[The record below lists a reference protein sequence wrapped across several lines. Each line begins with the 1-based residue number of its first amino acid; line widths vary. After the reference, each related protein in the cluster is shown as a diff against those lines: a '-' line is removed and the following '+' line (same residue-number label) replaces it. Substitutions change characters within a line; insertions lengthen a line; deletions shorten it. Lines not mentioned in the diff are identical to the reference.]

1 MSRYCLITDSGSLV
15 SLASTTPDA
24 AAIEVAT
31 SRLVKAGV
39 SGFVAQATGPA
50 SDDGGFVL
58 LRAFGSPAATFAA
71 ARARVA
77 TRKRTSGNSVF
88 RVGNR

>member
-24 AAIEVAT
+24 AAIEIAT
-31 SRLVKAGV
+31 SRLMKAGV
-39 SGFVAQATGPA
+39 SGFVTEATGPA

-58 LRAFGSPAATFAA
+58 VRAFGAPAATFQA
-71 ARARVA
+71 ARERLAN
-77 TRKRTSGNSVF
+77 RKRTSGNTVF